1 MADGTPPP
9 SVRFHYIKSNLFRV
23 VHADGAYGG
32 LSPTGDI
39 FFSLFS
45 QRPPIPTS
53 TVQPVKEDG
62 ELGDELVQQ
71 RTTRDGIVREMEVGI
86 ALRPEV
92 AEGIIKFLQEK
103 VEQYKNLKKEQDKVS
118 KE

>member
-1 MADGTPPP
+1 MSDSTPPT
-9 SVRFHYIKSNLFRV
+9 VKFHYIKSNLFRV

-45 QRPPIPTS
+45 QRPPIPTL
-53 TVQPVKEDG
+53 TVQGVKESG
-62 ELGDELVQQ
+62 ELGDEILEN

-86 ALRPEV
+86 TMRPEV
-92 AEGIIKFLQEK
+92 AEGVVKFLQEK
-103 VEQYKNLKKEQDKVS
+103 IEQYNNLKKDAIVS